1 LPAALLDGMRPAKPA
16 REGHRRA
23 RGRHRHPDLVLEF
36 RKALPSDT
44 LVTFEESGHLPFVE
58 EPDRY
63 VELLRNIV
71 GAEQPR

>member
-1 LPAALLDGMRPAKPA
+1 MECGRQSPRAKPTA
-16 REGHRRA
+16 GRA
-23 RGRHRHPDLVLEF
+23 DSIVTPDLVLEF